1 MAFTYATLKTAIQDY
16 TQNEEATF
24 VSQLNTFIVNSE
36 ERILKEVQLSVFR
49 KNSEGSTSAGNQFL
63 SKPVDFLAPFS
74 LSVKN
79 GSNVEFLLYKQVTF
93 LQDYNPDSTV
103 TSVPAF
109 YADWNDTTFL
119 LSPPPTA
126 AYDMQLH
133 YFYRPDSIT
142 TVASGET
149 WLGTNASLAL
159 LYGSLVEAYTFMKG
173 EDALLKLYNDRY
185 MEAIRWLKNLGE
197 GENTRDSYRY
207 DDLRREVQ

>member
-1 MAFTYATLKTAIQDY
+1 
-16 TQNEEATF
+16 
-24 VSQLNTFIVNSE
+24 
-36 ERILKEVQLSVFR
+36 
-49 KNSEGSTSAGNQFL
+49 
-63 SKPVDFLAPFS
+63 
-74 LSVKN
+74 
-79 GSNVEFLLYKQVTF
+79 
-93 LQDYNPDSTV
+93 
-103 TSVPAF
+103 VPAF

-133 YFYRPDSIT
+133 YFYRPKSIT
-142 TVASGET
+142 TEASGET
-149 WLGTNASLAL
+149 WLGTNAPLAL

-173 EDALLKLYNDRY
+173 EDSLLKLYNDRY